1 MKSMSTQDKYTANTI
16 PIKTL
21 LKKLGE
27 PLKQVGKT
35 TRWQQHPSVSM
46 KDNLWYQ
53 HSQKRGGLP
62 IDFLI
67 TFFNYSEPEAIS
79 FILNNLGDAVTLTT
93 ELPPDSLYRP
103 PKNSNH
109 CAVSIYLKHFRFI
122 DENVIDD
129 ILNQGILYEERNYK
143 NCIFVG
149 QSPDGTTKHIHR
161 HSTHLSNELYK
172 SNTLGSD
179 SRYSFNIPGTSE
191 SLYVFESPIDL
202 LSFITLNPVHW
213 KEHSYLAL
221 CGLSSQS
228 IHQYLSDHEHI
239 TKIFICLDND
249 IHGFK
254 ATASIIEELQ
264 LNSHYE
270 IQCIKPRFKDFN
282 EDLKFIHGHPVID
295 GIYDTLK
302 KSINNATKFIV
313 ESYSSSKDK
322 SLKDLMNQFSSFYY
336 TYNSPILK
344 KQEQAY
350 QSLLDCAG
358 YALLLARQQYR
369 HLELSYSLGEL
380 LELLQDDNTV
390 IYHIDTSDDVGKFTQ
405 ELNIIK
411 NIFLTKTFHTVDDKH
426 QLIQSFMSLAKLCIY
441 THVFY
446 FYQKGT
452 HSYES
457 K

>member
-1 MKSMSTQDKYTANTI
+1 MSTQDKYTANTI
-16 PIKTL
+16 TIKTL
-21 LKKLGE
+21 LKKLSE

-35 TRWQQHPSVSM
+35 TRWQRHLSVSM

-67 TFFNYSEPEAIS
+67 TFFNYSEAEAIA
-79 FILNNLGDAVTLTT
+79 FILNNLSDVVTRTSD
-93 ELPPDSLYRP
+93 LPPDSLYRP
-103 PKNSNH
+103 PKNPNH
-109 CAVSIYLKHFRFI
+109 HTISIYLKHFRFI
-122 DENVIDD
+122 NENVIDD
-129 ILNQGILYEERNYK
+129 IINQGLLYEERSYK

-149 QSPDGTTKHIHR
+149 QSPDGAIKHLHR

-172 SNTLGSD
+172 GNTLRSD
-179 SRYSFNIPGTSE
+179 SRYSFNIPGYSE
-191 SLYVFESPIDL
+191 SLYVFEAPIDL
-202 LSFITLNPVHW
+202 LSFITLNAEHW

-228 IHQYLSDHEHI
+228 LHQYLSDHEHI
-239 TKIFICLDND
+239 TKIFLCLDND

-264 LNSHYE
+264 GDTDYE

-282 EDLKFIHGHPVID
+282 EDLKFIYGHPVID

-302 KSINNATKFIV
+302 DSINNATKIIV
-313 ESYSSSKDK
+313 ESCASSKDK

-358 YALLLARQQYR
+358 HALLLTRQQYR
-369 HLELSYSLGEL
+369 HLELSYSLSEL
-380 LELLQDDNTV
+380 LELIQVDDTV
-390 IYHIDTSDDVGKFTQ
+390 MHYIDTSNDVAQFTQ
-405 ELNIIK
+405 ELNTIK
-411 NIFLTKTFHTVDDKH
+411 SVFLTKTFHTVDDKH
-426 QLIQSFMSLAKLCIY
+426 QLIQSLMSLAKLCIY

-446 FYQKGT
+446 FYQKGI

>member
-1 MKSMSTQDKYTANTI
+1 MSINDKYTANTI
-16 PIKTL
+16 TIKTL
-21 LKKLGE
+21 LEKLDE

-35 TRWQQHPSVSM
+35 ARWQRHPSVSM

-67 TFFNYSEPEAIS
+67 MFFNYSESEAID
-79 FILNNLGDAVTLTT
+79 FILNNLDDAVALTT
-93 ELPPDSLYRP
+93 ELTPDSLYRP
-103 PKNSNH
+103 PKNPNH
-109 CAVSIYLKHFRFI
+109 HAISIYLKHFRFI
-122 DENVIDD
+122 NENVIDD
-129 ILNQGILYEERNYK
+129 IIKQGLLYEERNYK

-149 QSPDGTTKHIHR
+149 QSPDGSIKHIHR

-172 SNTLGSD
+172 GNTLGSD

-191 SLYVFESPIDL
+191 SLYVFEAPIDL
-202 LSFITLNPVHW
+202 LSFITLNPEHW

-228 IHQYLSDHEHI
+228 LHQYLSNNEHI
-239 TKIFICLDND
+239 KKVFLCLDND

-254 ATASIIEELQ
+254 AITSIIEELQ
-264 LNSHYE
+264 LHNHYE
-270 IQCIKPRFKDFN
+270 IQCIRPRFKDFN
-282 EDLKFIHGHPVID
+282 EDLKFIHGHPVIN

-302 KSINNATKFIV
+302 DSSNKASKYII
-313 ESYSSSKDK
+313 ESYTSSKDK

-380 LELLQDDNTV
+380 LELIQDNDT
-390 IYHIDTSDDVGKFTQ
+390 IMHYIDTSDDVAQFTQ

-426 QLIQSFMSLAKLCIY
+426 QIIQSLMSLAKLCIY

-446 FYQKGT
+446 FYQKGI

>member
-1 MKSMSTQDKYTANTI
+1 MSIQDKYTANTI

-21 LKKLGE
+21 LEKLGE
-27 PLKQVGKT
+27 SLKQVGKT
-35 TRWQQHPSVSM
+35 TRWQRHLSVSM

-67 TFFNYSEPEAIS
+67 IFFNYSEYEAID
-79 FILNNLGDAVTLTT
+79 FILNNLDDAVTQTS

-103 PKNSNH
+103 PQNYNH
-109 CAVSIYLKHFRFI
+109 HAVSIYLKHFRFI
-122 DENVIDD
+122 DENVIND
-129 ILNQGILYEERNYK
+129 IIKQGVLYEERNYK

-149 QSPDGTTKHIHR
+149 QSPGGSIKHIHR

-172 SNTLGSD
+172 GNTLGSD

-191 SLYVFESPIDL
+191 SLYVFEAPIDL
-202 LSFITLNPVHW
+202 LSFITLNPEHW

-228 IHQYLSDHEHI
+228 LHQYLSGHEHI
-239 TKIFICLDND
+239 VKVYLCLDND

-264 LNSHYE
+264 LHTHYE
-270 IQCIKPRFKDFN
+270 IQCIRPRFKDFN

-302 KSINNATKFIV
+302 KSISIATKFIA
-313 ESYSSSKDK
+313 EAYSSSKDK

-380 LELLQDDNTV
+380 LELIQVNDTV
-390 IYHIDTSDDVGKFTQ
+390 MHHIDTNADVSQFTK

-426 QLIQSFMSLAKLCIY
+426 QLIQSLMSLAKLCIY

-452 HSYES
+452 HLYES